1 MKGWI
6 KLTAA
11 GADEVAAA
19 QKNLLGDR
27 DGKAAHA
34 GGVAIS
40 AELEAVSVMDK
51 LTLMSALGI
60 ALQLDKE
67 DWTMLFML
75 KMGVGP
81 LNESRSSWT
90 CTASRTWRDD
100 TWSS

>member
-19 QKNLLGDR
+19 QKDLLGDPDR
-27 DGKAAHA
+27 KARHA
-34 GGVAIS
+34 GGVSIR
-40 AELEAVSVMDK
+40 AELEDVTAMDK
-51 LTLMSALGI
+51 LTLMSALGN

-67 DWTMLFML
+67 EWAMLFML

-81 LNESRSSWT
+81 MKKMMVTVDAHGVKDMEG
-90 CTASRTWRDD
+90 
-100 TWSS
+100 

>member
-19 QKNLLGDR
+19 QRDLLGYPDR
-27 DGKAAHA
+27 KGHA
-34 GGVAIS
+34 GGVTIA
-40 AELEAVSVMDK
+40 AELEAVTAMDK
-51 LTLMSALGI
+51 LTLMSAMGN

-67 DWTMLFML
+67 EWAMLFML

-81 LNESRSSWT
+81 MKEMMVT
-90 CTASRTWRDD
+90 VDAHGVKDMEG
-100 TWSS
+100 